1 MTVFSE
7 ADIRAAINEFVF
19 AATWAQSRWVLAM
32 HPELLTGDA
41 DFVLSHIKA
50 SAREMGLTRDV
61 ELAENHQKLLRLC
74 RDIGPQA
81 AFAEVTGHDYPP
93 LTADLITVCD
103 AAAEADQSFRETQ
116 DPRQLDRAISA
127 FEAGLQSQAG
137 DLGRAPL
144 ETMEHVLGLAIS
156 LRCMRFDVRPGP
168 DDIDA
173 ALVHWDALLRRAS
186 GSVAA
191 LSARS
196 SGIGGSMLI
205 RAHLAGRGSLTAA
218 VEALE
223 HAVAAGPPGAD
234 RDGAERN
241 LKTARMLQAKR

>member
-1 MTVFSE
+1 MTGFSE
-7 ADIRAAINEFVF
+7 ADLRAAINEFVF

-41 DFVLSHIKA
+41 DFILSRIKA
-50 SAREMGLTRDV
+50 MAREMGRTHDV

-74 RDIGPQA
+74 RDIGPRA
-81 AFAEVTGHDYPP
+81 AFAATGHDFPP

-103 AAAEADQSFRETQ
+103 AAAEAEQSFRETP

-156 LRCMRFDVRPGP
+156 LRCLRFDARPGP

-196 SGIGGSMLI
+196 SGIGGSLLI
-205 RAHLAGRGSLTAA
+205 RAHLVGRGSLTAA

-223 HAVAAGPPGAD
+223 HAVAAFPPGAD
-234 RDGAERN
+234 RDSAEQN
-241 LKTARMLQAKR
+241 LKTARMLEAKR